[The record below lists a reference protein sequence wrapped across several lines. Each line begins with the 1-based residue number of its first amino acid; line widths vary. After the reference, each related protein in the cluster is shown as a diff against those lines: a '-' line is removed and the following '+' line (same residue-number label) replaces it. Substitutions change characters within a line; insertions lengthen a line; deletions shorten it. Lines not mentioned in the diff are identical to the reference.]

1 MGYNNVAEQWTSD
14 SVKVARLFADLADAT
29 HPDKDTRLSSLDGQ
43 LPCIA
48 HYATKTQLD
57 ILRALLVKMT
67 SKTWQGD
74 RMVRVRGGMYRWQFR
89 DWASA

>member
-1 MGYNNVAEQWTSD
+1 MGYNNVAEQWTTD
-14 SVKVARLFADLADAT
+14 PVKVARLFADLADAT
-29 HPDKDTRLSSLDGQ
+29 HPDKDTRLSTLEGQ

-67 SKTWQGD
+67 FKSWQGD
-74 RMVRVRGGMYRWQFR
+74 RMVRVRGGVYRWQCR
-89 DWASA
+89 NWALA